1 MAQRLIAINP
11 EVMQDK
17 RLELL
22 DKLILSYVK
31 DWEFKN
37 ACCFA
42 KDGMFAYLFGVQ
54 DNEVFFSLIKL
65 EALGLIEQISGTGG
79 RLIRSKKTEVIN
91 QSNDLDVFNI

>member
-31 DWEFKN
+31 DWENKS
-37 ACCFA
+37 AACFA

-79 RLIRSKKTEVIN
+79 RLIRTKKTEVIN